1 MTENPGTPPAI
12 DAGTP
17 VRLALVRH
25 GQTDWNAA
33 GRLQG
38 SSDVP
43 LNDTGR
49 GQAHASA
56 ARFDRT
62 QWGAVVASPLGRA
75 SETASIIAGSLDIT
89 DGGRFT
95 ELVERHYGH
104 AEGLTNDEAAERWPD
119 GEFPELEGRDSVAA
133 RGLAGIARIVAE
145 HPDTPVIV
153 VAHGTLIRE
162 ILRRLSPHP
171 VPPIANAA
179 TSLIER
185 TDDGW
190 RVLTVNDEAVV
201 PTTDRA

>member
-1 MTENPGTPPAI
+1 M
-12 DAGTP
+12 
-17 VRLALVRH
+17 RH

-43 LNDTGR
+43 LNEIGR
-49 GQAHASA
+49 GQARDSA
-56 ARFDRT
+56 ERFDRS

-75 SETASIIAGSLDIT
+75 SETASIIAGSLEIV
-89 DGGRFT
+89 DGGRFS

-119 GEFPELEGRDSVAA
+119 GEFPELEARDSVAA
-133 RGLAGIARIVAE
+133 RGLAGIARIVDE

-162 ILRRLSPHP
+162 VLRRLSPHP

-185 TDDGW
+185 TENGW
-190 RVLTVNDEAVV
+190 RVLSVNDEAVA
-201 PTTDRA
+201 PA